1 MACNFLVVTLAA
13 EDSSRVVGQHPNI
26 GLIRGSAKEVLRQ
39 ARSRNADQR
48 CGRSGL
54 SCAPV

>member
-1 MACNFLVVTLAA
+1 M

-48 CGRSGL
+48 CGCSGL